1 MQGTSALLKT
11 PESTSKTPKSET
23 LYIPPTKYILVFLKS
38 ERRVP
43 LKFSLRFSSI
53 FSPSPID
60 MSRRDG
66 KAPIDEA
73 EQQRL
78 REKAYAR
85 RIEARRIEIEQK
97 PNPLEVLQY
106 SSPLD
111 NIPWTPFGLNGDP
124 VVSQDDLWRVLGRDV
139 EINYDDMHR
148 IMNKDREESISDDNV
163 GGGGGGGDEED
174 IVVPEILIKL
184 QRGRSSSF
192 GTGQLVNVRGKF
204 DIN

>member
-1 MQGTSALLKT
+1 
-11 PESTSKTPKSET
+11 
-23 LYIPPTKYILVFLKS
+23 
-38 ERRVP
+38 
-43 LKFSLRFSSI
+43 
-53 FSPSPID
+53 

-85 RIEARRIEIEQK
+85 RIEARRIEIEQQ
-97 PNPLEVLQY
+97 PNPPEVLQY

-111 NIPWTPFGLNGDP
+111 NILWTPFSLNGDP

-148 IMNKDREESISDDNV
+148 IMNKDREESTSDDNAGS
-163 GGGGGGGDEED
+163 GGGGCDEED

-184 QRGRSSSF
+184 QRGRRSSS
-192 GTGQLVNVRGKF
+192 GTGQLVNVTGKF

>member
-1 MQGTSALLKT
+1 
-11 PESTSKTPKSET
+11 
-23 LYIPPTKYILVFLKS
+23 
-38 ERRVP
+38 
-43 LKFSLRFSSI
+43 
-53 FSPSPID
+53 

-78 REKAYAR
+78 REKADAR
-85 RIEARRIEIEQK
+85 RVEARRIEIEQK

-111 NIPWTPFGLNGDP
+111 NIPWTPFDLYGDP
-124 VVSQDDLWRVLGRDV
+124 EVSQDDLWRVFGRDV
-139 EINYDDMHR
+139 DINYEDMHR
-148 IMNKDREESISDDNV
+148 IMNEEREESTNDDNAGDGASDDA
-163 GGGGGGGDEED
+163 GGEED
-174 IVVPEILIKL
+174 IAVPEILIKL
-184 QRGRSSSF
+184 RRERRSSS